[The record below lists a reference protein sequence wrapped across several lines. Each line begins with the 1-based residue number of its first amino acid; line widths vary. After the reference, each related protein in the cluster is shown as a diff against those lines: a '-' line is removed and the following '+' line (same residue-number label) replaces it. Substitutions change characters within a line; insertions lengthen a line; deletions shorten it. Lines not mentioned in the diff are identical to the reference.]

1 VELWQSVQKTNEFH
15 AVPVA
20 GHKFFMPQRCRYDA
34 AMRFLDSQATAE
46 CLPWPALL
54 AELQAACREHRE
66 GRVHSPE
73 RMHLP
78 LPEGGT
84 LLVMPALSAT
94 LSITKLVTVH
104 PGNRASGRP
113 TITGEV
119 LVMDSRTGER
129 LMQLDGPTVTA
140 RRTAAVSLLALHYL
154 AAAAP
159 QRALI
164 VGTGVQ
170 AEAHAQALSSLQPQ
184 ARLWVQGRD
193 TAGSQRFSE
202 RLQMQ
207 GVAATPLPPS
217 AQDSERWDLVL
228 AATSSHTPVL
238 RPGVGSGALVIGVGA
253 FRRDMV
259 ELPAALLLDAEV
271 FVDDLPGAHAEA
283 GDLIAAGLTPDW
295 PTLED
300 LVLGQVSP
308 DPQRTR
314 VFKSVGCARWDL
326 AAACV
331 AARSFQA

>member
-1 VELWQSVQKTNEFH
+1 MELWQSVQKTNEFH

-54 AELQAACREHRE
+54 AELQAVCREHRE

-84 LLVMPALSAT
+84 L
-94 LSITKLVTVH
+94 
-104 PGNRASGRP
+104 
-113 TITGEV
+113 

-207 GVAATPLPPS
+207 GVAATPLQPI

-259 ELPAALLLDAEV
+259 ELPAALLLDAQV